1 MNGTSLPI
9 EIDASNKMDEYVFS
23 TNYRS
28 SGSYYELILHNVTD
42 SNDIVTNKYAN
53 PNRPNQTSSII
64 WFILFLIFSVG
75 LIACFLN
82 F

>member
-64 WFILFLIFSVG
+64 WFILFLIFAVG
-75 LIACFLN
+75 LIACFL
-82 F
+82 